1 MSIKVQRKNICI
13 HLFYNI
19 YNWCLGIYSTFYKA
33 KRKYPNLKH
42 KNQCEKSIRDCLICP
57 KAKILVES
65 FTELQDFPYVW
76 IGALVFLSSSCFV
89 FAHCA
94 VICFLFSVVYAVL
107 HLLLYIGNLSKEARN
122 MDGFIGE

>member
-1 MSIKVQRKNICI
+1 MSKFFFFFLR
-13 HLFYNI
+13 
-19 YNWCLGIYSTFYKA
+19 
-33 KRKYPNLKH
+33 KRKCPNLKH
-42 KNQCEKSIRDCLICP
+42 KNQCEKSIRDCIICP
-57 KAKILVES
+57 KAMILAES

-107 HLLLYIGNLSKEARN
+107 HLLLYLGNLSKEARN
-122 MDGFIGE
+122 MDGFIEL